1 MVHDDKAGTDCHQS
15 VAQTVQPNPS
25 ASGSEHATASAGNSN
40 QEWHRTW
47 GLDTIW
53 DLSLNVNKGARV
65 GLLGANGAGKST
77 ALGAILGIYPPAEDN
92 IHYDGKSIMGVAPP
106 QNVEAGIALV
116 PEGRCLFGEMTVR
129 ENLEM
134 GAYTKSALAGVDDN
148 IDRAFAIFP
157 ILNEKSGDMAGTL
170 SGGQQQMLAICRAL
184 MSSPDLLLL
193 DEPFL
198 GVAPT
203 LVDEVMEALLRI
215 SDDGVTMLLVEQNI
229 HRALDFVEHAY
240 VIENGRT
247 VLDGAK
253 ETLLNDSGFS
263 NKFLGLE

>member
-1 MVHDDKAGTDCHQS
+1 MNAPVRETILEIENLAVDHGKLRA
-15 VAQTVQPNPS
+15 
-25 ASGSEHATASAGNSN
+25 
-40 QEWHRTW
+40 
-47 GLDTIW
+47 IW
-53 DLSLNVNKGARV
+53 DLSLAVPRGARI

-77 ALGAILGIYPPAEDN
+77 TLGAIIGIYPPAAGD
-92 IHYDGKSIMGVAPP
+92 IRFGGKSIAGAAPP
-106 QNVEAGIALV
+106 QNVEAGLALV
-116 PEGRCLFGEMTVR
+116 PEGRRLFAEMTVR

-134 GAYTKSALAGVDDN
+134 GAYTRTARRRVAENLE
-148 IDRAFAIFP
+148 RAFELFP
-157 ILNEKSGDMAGTL
+157 ILRTKSGDAAGTL

-198 GVAPT
+198 GVAPI
-203 LVDEVMEALLRI
+203 LVDEVMEVLRRI
-215 SDDGVTMLLVEQNI
+215 SDGGVTMLLVEQNI

-247 VLDGAK
+247 VLDGPK
-253 ETLLNDSGFS
+253 DRLLGDPAFS